1 MSTTVPNANVV
12 FLPWVRQGAAAAIN
26 RPDTLGPNMRGAV
39 DITATVTMNE
49 TDGVPV
55 PVRLRGPAD
64 VVGIDANEIVRMDP
78 KPNTADFEPNY
89 FPAVEFDRPDFP
101 WLFTPASAGAGAKLR
116 PWLCLVVVR
125 KQDGVVLTSTA
136 DWPLPM
142 LQITKPAVPA
152 EELPDLAD
160 SWAWVHAQVASSNV
174 ATPNELKTSI
184 QTRPER
190 SLSRLLCPRI
200 LQPNTDYIACVV
212 PTFDLGRKAGRG
224 EAITEA
230 DLTNANAL
238 QPAWSLTP
246 PPEKVELPV
255 YHHWR
260 FRTGEGG
267 DFESL
272 VRLLRAVAA
281 PEGLGTRPMDISR
294 PGFELPETFPAEAKL
309 ALEGALRPM
318 EAGSLPPWPE
328 GVQQPFQTELAKIVN
343 EPGLAQARD
352 PQSDPLLAPPLYGQW
367 HAAENTVSRDDTAWF
382 DELNLDPRH
391 RSVAA
396 FGTRVVQ
403 EHQEA
408 LMAAAWDQAGD
419 LEKANQRMRQLQ
431 LSLAASTS
439 LHARH
444 FSQLSPDAMLRI
456 TAPVLARVR
465 GGTVAAPATRTMAA
479 MLSGGALPLQAA
491 STAMRRIARER
502 GPITRRVAA
511 QGVARSATPTWLV
524 ALNNLAALDWLTPSL
539 PDLGTFGAIRARIP
553 NPASLSMF
561 SEVTAER
568 IDNSNLVGRPFFRIV
583 PEGQPA
589 DMTGSGFRIRA
600 PDNPTAANFRRAA
613 QTHLTHVNPGRLG
626 MIFAMAPPF
635 GMTDVRDALI
645 ERIAPRRT
653 LVALAKAIVAT
664 SGNTAMSAALTAP
677 TSESEVPIE
686 QIMAAPKF
694 PQPMYEPLRDLSQQ
708 LLLPGL
714 ETVEPNSVLGLETNP
729 RFVEAYMVGLNHEMG
744 RELLWRGFPT
754 DQRGTY
760 FDQFWD
766 TRASAPA
773 DDGDNTFRRHRHR
786 HGDIFAIHQWGT
798 RKLGDPEGAPAGERF
813 VMLMRSSL
821 LRRYPTAVIYAVKA
835 VKPGTKRMLSKDSA
849 AELYPA
855 FRGSMD
861 PDVSFFGFNITADQA
876 VGSGSGD
883 DQGYFIV
890 IQEQPGEPRFGVDV
904 DTPLGGVSHLKVS
917 AGVPSGIELNG
928 MTWGQN
934 GAHMAGIL
942 RQQPVRIAIH
952 ASQFLRPKQP
962 EVPA

>member
-1 MSTTVPNANVV
+1 MATPPPNANVV
-12 FLPWVRQGAAAAIN
+12 FLPWVRQGAAAAID
-26 RPDTLGPNMRGAV
+26 RPDTLGANMRGAV
-39 DITATVTMNE
+39 EITATVTINE
-49 TDGVPV
+49 TDGVHV

-64 VVGIDANEIVRMDP
+64 VAGIDANEIVRMDP
-78 KPNTADFEPNY
+78 KPNTVDFEPNY
-89 FPAVEFDRPDFP
+89 FPGVEFDRPDFP
-101 WLFTPASAGAGAKLR
+101 WLFTPASAGAGAALR

-125 KQDGVVLTSTA
+125 TQDGVVLTSTA
-136 DWPLPM
+136 DAPLPT
-142 LQITKPAVPA
+142 LHITKPARPA

-160 SWAWVHAQVASSNV
+160 SYAWVHAQVASSNL
-174 ATPNELKTSI
+174 ATPTELTTSI
-184 QTRPER
+184 RTRPER

-200 LQPNTDYIACVV
+200 LQPNTEYIACVV
-212 PTFDLGRKAGRG
+212 PTFDLGRRAGLG

-230 DLTNANAL
+230 DLRNDRAL
-238 QPAWSLTP
+238 TPAWSLTP
-246 PPEKVELPV
+246 VPETVELPV

-281 PEGLGTRPMDISR
+281 PAGLGTRPIDVSR
-294 PGFELPETFPAEAKL
+294 PGFALPGTFPGDARL
-309 ALEGALRPM
+309 ALEGALRPI
-318 EAGSLPPWPE
+318 EAGRLPPWPE
-328 GVQQPFQTELAKIVN
+328 GAQEPFQRELARIVN
-343 EPGLAQARD
+343 EPGLALARD
-352 PQSDPLLAPPLYGQW
+352 PESDPLLAPPLYGQW
-367 HAAENTVSRDDTAWF
+367 HAAETTVSRDDTAWF

-408 LMAAAWDQAGD
+408 LMAAAWEQVGD

-431 LSLAASTS
+431 LSLAASAS

-444 FSQLSPDAMLRI
+444 FTTLSPDAMLRI

-465 GGTVAAPATRTMAA
+465 GGTVAAPATTTMAA
-479 MLSGGALPLQAA
+479 MLSGGALPMHAA
-491 STAMRRIARER
+491 STAMRRIGRER

-511 QGVARSATPTWLV
+511 QGVARSARPTWLV
-524 ALNNLAALDWLTPSL
+524 ALNNLAALDFLTPSL
-539 PDLGTFGAIRARIP
+539 PDLGTFEVIRARLSD
-553 NPASLSMF
+553 PAALSMV

-568 IDNSNLVGRPFFRIV
+568 LGPERTPGRPFFRIS

-589 DMTGSGFRIRA
+589 DMTGSGLRIRG
-600 PDNPTAANFRRAA
+600 PDNATAANFRRAA
-613 QTHLTHVNPGRLG
+613 QAHLARVNPGRVG
-626 MIFAMAPPF
+626 VAVAMAPPL
-635 GMTDVRDALI
+635 GMGDVRDALI
-645 ERIAPRRT
+645 ERIAPKRT
-653 LVALAKAIVAT
+653 LVALARALVAT
-664 SGNTAMSAALTAP
+664 NGATGTTAALTAP
-677 TSESEVPIE
+677 TSEREVPIE
-686 QIMAAPKF
+686 PIMAAPRF

-760 FDQFWD
+760 FDRFWD

-773 DDGDNTFRRHRHR
+773 DDGDGALDILPMHR
-786 HGDIFAIHQWGT
+786 WGGRT
-798 RKLGDPEGAPAGERF
+798 LGDPEGAPAGERF

-835 VKPGTKRMLSKDSA
+835 VMAGTKRTLSKDAA

-861 PDVSFFGFNITADQA
+861 PDVSFFGFDITSDQA
-876 VGSGSGD
+876 VGTGTGA

-904 DTPLGGVSHLKVS
+904 GTPMGAASHVKVG

-928 MTWGQN
+928 RTWGQN
-934 GAHMAGIL
+934 GAHMAAIL

-952 ASQFLRPKQP
+952 ASQFLRPRRP
-962 EVPA
+962 EGPA